1 MSARRRA
8 DRSAWGQIKECPRT
22 DLKAIILNE
31 RRRYSAESGGG
42 VSLPVAGA
50 IYWAGLAI
58 AGAYMD
64 ATNWAYAAAAFSGA
78 IFPLG
83 ILLQGVFKSPFM
95 KAKSPLSGVT
105 TAAIVAINLLWPIHM
120 IVIWTAPQ
128 AAPLTLAIG
137 MSLHWPIIGWGYASK
152 VCMAHAIVRVAAVTA
167 IFFLAPQYSLV
178 GIPLVVSGLYLLA
191 AAGLSW
197 ESNRYRRMIAAPA

>member
-1 MSARRRA
+1 M
-8 DRSAWGQIKECPRT
+8 T
-22 DLKAIILNE
+22 DLTTDILNE
-31 RRRYSAESGGG
+31 RRRYSAAAGGG

-50 IYWAGLAI
+50 IYWAFLAV
-58 AGAYMD
+58 A
-64 ATNWAYAAAAFSGA
+64 ATWMEPTQWAYTAAMFSGA
-78 IFPLG
+78 IFPIG

-137 MSLHWPIIGWGYASK
+137 MSLHWPIIGWSYASK
-152 VCMAHAIVRVAAVTA
+152 VCMAHAIVRVAVVTA

-178 GIPLVVSGLYLLA
+178 GIPLMVSGLYLLA

>member
-1 MSARRRA
+1 MT
-8 DRSAWGQIKECPRT
+8 DIKT
-22 DLKAIILNE
+22 DLLNE
-31 RRRYSAESGGG
+31 RRRYSAASGGG

-50 IYWAGLAI
+50 IYWAGLAV
-58 AGAYMD
+58 AGAMLD
-64 ATNWAYAAAAFSGA
+64 PTDWAYSAAAFSGA

-83 ILLQGVFKSPFM
+83 ILLQGIFKSPFM

-105 TAAIVAINLLWPIHM
+105 TAAVVAINLLWPIHL

-137 MSLHWPIIGWGYASK
+137 MALHWPIIGWAYASK
-152 VCMAHAIVRVAAVTA
+152 VCMIHAIARVIAVTA
-167 IFFLAPQYSLV
+167 IFFALPEISFVA
-178 GIPLVVSGLYLLA
+178 IPLVVSGLYLLA

-197 ESNRYRRMIAAPA
+197 ESGRYRRMMEIAV

>member
-1 MSARRRA
+1 M
-8 DRSAWGQIKECPRT
+8 T
-22 DLKAIILNE
+22 DLSTQFLNE
-31 RRRYSAESGGG
+31 RRRYSAAAGGG

-50 IYWAGLAI
+50 VYWAGLAI
-58 AGAYMD
+58 AGLYMDPTQWAYM
-64 ATNWAYAAAAFSGA
+64 AAMFSGA

-95 KAKSPLSGVT
+95 KAKSPVSGVT

-137 MSLHWPIIGWGYASK
+137 MALHWPIIGWGYASR
-152 VCMAHAIVRVAAVTA
+152 VCMIHAIVRVAAVTV
-167 IFFLAPQYSLV
+167 IFFGLPEISLV
-178 GIPLVVSGLYLLA
+178 AIPVVVSGLYLLA

-197 ESNRYRRMIAAPA
+197 ESNRFRRMLAMPGQVPG